1 VRIIAGEFRGRRLQ
15 TPKGR
20 NIRPTSDRVRE
31 AIFSAIRTR
40 IAGANVLDLF
50 AGTGALGLEALSRGA
65 ARATFIDNHIEAI
78 RLIEENIGLCGVQER
93 TVVMRRAILPSLGV
107 LAAQPANAPGFHLV
121 FLDPPYGQNKVP
133 AVLERLT
140 ALSLVPAKAVAV
152 AEHHHNDAI
161 PSRCGS
167 WHKTKERRYGDTLI
181 SYFSCES
188 PDAFPT

>member
-15 TPKGR
+15 TPRGR

-31 AIFSAIRTR
+31 AIFNVIAAR
-40 IAGANVLDLF
+40 IIEANVLDLF

-78 RLIEENIGLCGVQER
+78 RLIEENIGLCGVKDR
-93 TVVMRRAILPSLGV
+93 TVVMRRAILPSLAV
-107 LAAQPANAPGFHLV
+107 LAAQPANAAGFHLV
-121 FLDPPYGQNKVP
+121 FLDPPYGQNQVP
-133 AVLERLT
+133 VVLERLT
-140 ALSLVPAKAVAV
+140 ALKLVPPTALAV
-152 AEHHHNDAI
+152 AEHHRKDAI
-161 PSRCGS
+161 PSRCGR